1 MYLPACL
8 TERENRNI
16 TYTQR
21 ATAWYLIAIGKV
33 NRTAGAHNN
42 FTRNETNR
50 DQKGLLFQDALVNYA
65 YPWTTLTP
73 SCHCCSFCSRRFV
86 CSTCRLWWYSRYLA
100 SRSGRSKKYIYLNC
114 IAERPFLA
122 TPCSFHMANRHILAA
137 RVPAK
142 VAQSYWPGQHNVP
155 EQLEVRI
162 SGEKNGSPSRMQI
175 ISAALNATKIQSQ

>member
-65 YPWTTLTP
+65 YP
-73 SCHCCSFCSRRFV
+73 
-86 CSTCRLWWYSRYLA
+86 
-100 SRSGRSKKYIYLNC
+100 
-114 IAERPFLA
+114 
-122 TPCSFHMANRHILAA
+122 
-137 RVPAK
+137 
-142 VAQSYWPGQHNVP
+142 
-155 EQLEVRI
+155 
-162 SGEKNGSPSRMQI
+162 
-175 ISAALNATKIQSQ
+175 